1 MLAVGALVLLWLPVE
16 DLSVRPALVLAA
28 ALSGLGAWRVLAS
41 SPTAL
46 GRPRVRLALG
56 GLLAGLAVAPLALGL
71 MIFKN
76 GLHGHSQPDFTLA
89 QAAALLRTAPAWG
102 AGGLLAGLGFGLLHK
117 RKQEVG

>member
-1 MLAVGALVLLWLPVE
+1 MLLWLPVE
-16 DLSVRPALVLAA
+16 DLSVRPALLLAA
-28 ALSGLGAWRVLAS
+28 ALCGLGVRRILAA

-46 GRPRVRLALG
+46 SRPWLRLALA
-56 GLLAGLAVAPLALGL
+56 GLLNGLAVAPLALGL

-76 GLHGHSQPDFTLA
+76 GLHGHSQPEFTLA
-89 QAAALLRTAPAWG
+89 QAAALLRTTPAWG